1 MARGL
6 TYVSRKKELT
16 NQLALQVRF
25 ISAMQKSMRKQIRLS
40 MQEATTKFEKS
51 GSNADIGAV
60 IDKGKP
66 ELYVIL
72 VAQYRA
78 IMKTFGKRI
87 LDVAKFTG
95 PTEIKANEDLFE
107 QSIQQY
113 INLWATDK
121 VTLISDTTKEQMSRL
136 IANGLSEELSG
147 AEIAKSIR
155 TQIPVISAIRA
166 ETIARTEVHAAA
178 SYANQSAAEAT
189 NIEMDKEWIAF
200 IDGREREAHRQAD
213 GQTVPMNEDFTV
225 DGESLAYPGDPSGS
239 AGNVINCRC
248 VVGYIPRGD

>member
-25 ISAMQKSMRKQIRLS
+25 ISTMQKSMRRQIRLS

-51 GSNADIGAV
+51 GSNAGIDAV
-60 IDKGKP
+60 IDKRKP

-87 LDVAKFTG
+87 LDVAKFAG
-95 PTEIKANEDLFE
+95 PVEIKANDDLFE

-136 IANGLSEELSG
+136 IANGLGDGLWGLKSPNASAPKSQRSRLFVLKPLPEPRSMPPLVMPTSLPQKLLISRWIKSGLRLSMVG
-147 AEIAKSIR
+147 SVKRIAKL
-155 TQIPVISAIRA
+155 
-166 ETIARTEVHAAA
+166 
-178 SYANQSAAEAT
+178 
-189 NIEMDKEWIAF
+189 MDKQCQWMGISPWMVN
-200 IDGREREAHRQAD
+200 H
-213 GQTVPMNEDFTV
+213 
-225 DGESLAYPGDPSGS
+225 
-239 AGNVINCRC
+239 
-248 VVGYIPRGD
+248 